1 MWEGAVIMM
10 TLEHLT
16 MAINQRAESRYQV
29 QVADAFEL
37 PDVDH
42 PSTVLRLKR
51 QRSTNAGWRTVL
63 LIQLPSTA
71 LQAAYQWSADVRDVL
86 PEPETSDL
94 YMFMLIGDTS
104 DNEAARIE
112 TDDRFCRKVVARQS
126 EEPLDFL
133 DRTFLASL
141 DPPGNV
147 ETLSDPLVSA
157 LKAMVKSHP
166 WTGRHMSAWKAELL
180 STANGGDVVQI
191 LSDSVISSEN
201 QQ

>member
-1 MWEGAVIMM
+1 MM
-10 TLEHLT
+10 TLEDLT
-16 MAINQRAESRYQV
+16 TAINQRAENRYQV
-29 QVADAFEL
+29 QVADATEL

-42 PSTVLRLKR
+42 PSTILRLKR
-51 QRSTNAGWRTVL
+51 QRSAHAGSRTIL
-63 LIQLPSTA
+63 LIELPTSS

-94 YMFMLIGDTS
+94 YMFMLIRDVS

-112 TDDRFCRKVVARQS
+112 TDDRFCRKVVARQF
-126 EEPLDFL
+126 EEALDFL
-133 DRTFLASL
+133 DRTFLAAL
-141 DPPGNV
+141 NPAGNA

-157 LKAMVKSHP
+157 FKAMVISHP
-166 WTGRHMSAWKAELL
+166 WTGRHMSAWKAKLL
-180 STANGGDVVQI
+180 STANGGDVVQV